1 MQTSRP
7 VRLFTGIDSGKKMN
21 KEFTK
26 KELIQQLLE
35 ARWYN
40 ARPTLFYG
48 VDKKEYNLI
57 VEESEH
63 EYTSV

>member
-1 MQTSRP
+1 MKINKEK
-7 VRLFTGIDSGKKMN
+7 LFSLVGKKMN